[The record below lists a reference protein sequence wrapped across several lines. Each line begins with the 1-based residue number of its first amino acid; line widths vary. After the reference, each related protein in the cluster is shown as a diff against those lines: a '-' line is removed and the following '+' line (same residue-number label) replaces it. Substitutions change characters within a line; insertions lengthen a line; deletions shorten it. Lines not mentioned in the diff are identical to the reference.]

1 MSAPIEEVSVRVRQ
15 MAKDADDLIGL
26 IDQQTYDEYR
36 RGDWDLPDD
45 CELLVT
51 FTAGDLRKLDRIPG
65 EIANKVTTWA
75 IAAPLIDFEYD
86 NGYGGADTFPVTAWT
101 ANRVIYVSEYD
112 GSTGVTWVPRHPID
126 HEPSFS

>member
-1 MSAPIEEVSVRVRQ
+1 MSTPIEDVSARVRQ

-51 FTAGDLRKLDRIPG
+51 FTAGDLRKLDRILQSYLRACHTGATALAADDIKSDSGTLSTNG
-65 EIANKVTTWA
+65 ESK
-75 IAAPLIDFEYD
+75 
-86 NGYGGADTFPVTAWT
+86 
-101 ANRVIYVSEYD
+101 
-112 GSTGVTWVPRHPID
+112 
-126 HEPSFS
+126 

>member
-1 MSAPIEEVSVRVRQ
+1 MNTPIEEVSARVRQ

-51 FTAGDLRKLDRIPG
+51 FTAGDLRKLDRILHSYLRACQTG
-65 EIANKVTTWA
+65 AVALADDGLK
-75 IAAPLIDFEYD
+75 AASDTNAPAQ
-86 NGYGGADTFPVTAWT
+86 GGNDAA
-101 ANRVIYVSEYD
+101 
-112 GSTGVTWVPRHPID
+112 
-126 HEPSFS
+126 

>member
-1 MSAPIEEVSVRVRQ
+1 MGDIVQAASARVIQ

-51 FTAGDLRKLDRIPG
+51 FTAADLRKLDRILHSYLRACQTG
-65 EIANKVTTWA
+65 ATA
-75 IAAPLIDFEYD
+75 LSMGSASAGAPQDE
-86 NGYGGADTFPVTAWT
+86 
-101 ANRVIYVSEYD
+101 
-112 GSTGVTWVPRHPID
+112 
-126 HEPSFS
+126 

>member
-1 MSAPIEEVSVRVRQ
+1 MNTPVEEVSARVRQ

-51 FTAGDLRKLDRIPG
+51 FTASDLRKLDRILQSYLRACQTG
-65 EIANKVTTWA
+65 ATA
-75 IAAPLIDFEYD
+75 LAADGLKAPSGTEG
-86 NGYGGADTFPVTAWT
+86 NGQ
-101 ANRVIYVSEYD
+101 
-112 GSTGVTWVPRHPID
+112 
-126 HEPSFS
+126 